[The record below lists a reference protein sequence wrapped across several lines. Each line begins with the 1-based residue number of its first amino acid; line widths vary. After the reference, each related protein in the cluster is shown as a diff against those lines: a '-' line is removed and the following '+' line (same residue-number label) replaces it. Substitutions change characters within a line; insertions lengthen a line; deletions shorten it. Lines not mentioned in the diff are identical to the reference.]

1 MQMLDTDDTLSGE
14 YFDFI
19 TLIAA
24 SQRAPPTNLKA
35 RRYSRIKRELDQSH
49 FLGDTGFTLAQFEAI
64 HDALEIP
71 NPVRTREQD
80 CVDSKS
86 SFFLLCA
93 FFRNRSLRSL
103 EGQYGW
109 SHSVISRVVRH
120 LSRWIYRRWCHL
132 LDVQSTRHRL
142 VCPRKLE
149 EYAAAVQRKF
159 KLPRF
164 WGAINGTIRPIA
176 MPVSQQETVYNG
188 PKQCHALK
196 YQFISLPNG
205 LIFCSMPYVDRRHD
219 AYVVADT
226 DLVGWARDNAK
237 NEAGEQMYLYGDQ
250 AYGNSAAIVTAF
262 GENIISSMQDAFNH
276 IMNKFRIQVEWSIGM
291 IPRQWPRFSVEREQ
305 KTGLTPMRQDW
316 LVGVLLFNAKTCLVG
331 NQVSMRL
338 HCSPPSLEEYF
349 SNWRVRRTIV
359 SPDSTLS
366 QSEVPSQAMADN
378 EDETLVENVL

>member
-1 MQMLDTDDTLSGE
+1 MLGTDDTLSGE
-14 YFDFI
+14 YLHFI

-24 SQRAPPTNLKA
+24 SQRAPPTNLEP
-35 RRYSRIKRELDQSH
+35 RRYSRINRELDQSH
-49 FLGDTGFTLAQFEAI
+49 FLGDTGFAFTQFEAI
-64 HDALEIP
+64 HDALKIP

-86 SFFLLCA
+86 SFFLL
-93 FFRNRSLRSL
+93 
-103 EGQYGW
+103 
-109 SHSVISRVVRH
+109 
-120 LSRWIYRRWCHL
+120 RWIYRRWDHL

-164 WGAINGTIRPIA
+164 W
-176 MPVSQQETVYNG
+176 QETVYNG

-196 YQFISLPNG
+196 YQFNSLPNG

-262 GENIISSMQDAFNH
+262 GGNIISSMQDAFNH
-276 IMNKFRIQVEWSIGM
+276 IMNKFRIQVEWPIGM
-291 IPRQWPRFSVEREQ
+291 IPRQWPRFSVKREQ
-305 KTGLTPMRQDW
+305 KTGLTPMGQDW

-331 NQVSMRL
+331 NQSG
-338 HCSPPSLEEYF
+338 
-349 SNWRVRRTIV
+349 
-359 SPDSTLS
+359 
-366 QSEVPSQAMADN
+366 VPSQAMADN